1 MVGGAGI
8 LGTLRAKKDEKRWQR
23 TLLPLAL
30 VVVSLAYLAI
40 FPWVSQRKIVSRQR
54 EIQETLEPAREA
66 LREVQASLGLEA
78 AGARGFL
85 LSGNLMFKASYLEA
99 KSQRDEAI
107 EELEAPATALG
118 AEVLQDVDE
127 LREELLESDRV
138 LESFFEGALSRR
150 ALLAQLPEQQ
160 ERFERA
166 IQRTRVLAE
175 KFAERM
181 ATLREQNLQTVR
193 RSTVLV
199 SVFGLLALVAV
210 VQVASLGNRYRR
222 LAIEIER
229 ITRSRARLVRG
240 FTHDLKNPLGAAD
253 GFLQLMERSTSDPL
267 NEKQR
272 ARVERVRGSL
282 LVALE
287 LIEDL
292 LQLAQLEGGG
302 IKLGKEAVDLL
313 QIVVDVASQ
322 YRGQA
327 EGKGLEFWVEIPER
341 VSIIESDPLRI
352 SQVIGNLVSNA
363 VKYTAVGRVTM
374 RVVYGHGRKEGEIGV
389 QVEDTGPGIAEE
401 ERATLFEEFRRGST
415 AGGERGAGIGLSIS
429 QRLAAILG
437 GEITLESQLGSGS
450 IFTFWLPLGR

>member
-341 VSIIESDPLRI
+341 VPIIESDPLRI